1 MRDRPPDRNPAP
13 SLDDGPGRLLDGLDR
28 SLPALER
35 AMAVQRR
42 CASVGFDWNDP
53 AGARAKVDE
62 ELAELDE
69 AIAEGDPEAIR
80 SEVGDLILAVTNL
93 ARLLDV
99 EPSEALQ
106 DALDR
111 FQERF
116 ALVEDQVHASGRT
129 LQQVDLETLEA
140 YWQAA
145 KRTIGGRRS
154 HRGDR

>member
-1 MRDRPPDRNPAP
+1 M
-13 SLDDGPGRLLDGLDR
+13 
-28 SLPALER
+28 
-35 AMAVQRR
+35 
-42 CASVGFDWNDP
+42 
-53 AGARAKVDE
+53 
-62 ELAELDE
+62 DE